1 MMLTDPKIRPD
12 HLRRQ
17 AVVYV
22 RQSTL
27 QQVRGNRE
35 SSTRQYALA
44 DRAKALGWPAGA
56 VQTIDD
62 DQGRSG
68 AHADH
73 RHGFKRLLAEI
84 AAGQVGVVLALEA
97 SRLARSSVDWHRLV
111 EICVVTKTLLADES
125 AVYDPRD
132 PNDRLLLGVK
142 GTLSEA
148 ELMTIRC
155 RLHDGRWSKARR
167 GELAQSLPVGFLRTE
182 AGTVVKHP
190 DRQVQSRLRYVF
202 DLFTEL
208 RVARRVVARLRR
220 EKLTIPTQ
228 GWGGPGHGEVR
239 WKEPT
244 FGAVMRLLHNP
255 AYAGAYVYGQ
265 KEYDSFDRSP
275 ATGKAKTKSRSWA
288 DWPVCVRDVYPAYIS
303 WEQFVRNQQTLRDN
317 WFRGGTRGAPR
328 RGQALL
334 QGVVR
339 CGRCGSRMNIFY
351 YSKKEKRAPG
361 YGCVAAYVNG
371 GATCQMMSSAP
382 VDAAVAELF
391 LAAVTPAQVEVA
403 LRALDAYE
411 AERAEA
417 RRQRQLQIQQADY
430 EVELARRRYEATDP
444 ANRLVAAELE
454 ARWEQALR
462 ERERLTREAEELE
475 RQSASPLGAAERR
488 RVREMAADLG
498 KVWHAPTTGMEDRK
512 ELLRFLVQRVYLDG
526 VTEAGQIRIEVE
538 WHTGAR
544 TQVKVPRPL
553 VGAWAPKTPAGAVE
567 RIRALL
573 PDHDYVTIARMLN
586 TEGFRTA
593 KGLRFDV
600 YSVGYVAR
608 SRGCGRASA
617 KQPAADV

>member
-1 MMLTDPKIRPD
+1 MPTDAKIRPD

-35 SSTRQYALA
+35 SATRQYALA
-44 DRAKALGWPAGA
+44 NRAKALGWPTGA

-167 GELAQSLPVGFLRTE
+167 GELAQPLPVGLIRTE

-202 DLFTEL
+202 DLFAEL
-208 RVARRVVARLRR
+208 RVARRVVVRLRR
-220 EKLTIPTQ
+220 EKLKIPTQ

-255 AYAGAYVYGQ
+255 AYAGVYVYGQ

-275 ATGKAKTKSRSWA
+275 TTGKAKTKNRSLA

-303 WEQFVRNQQTLRDN
+303 WDQFVRNQQTLRDN
-317 WFRGGTRGAPR
+317 WFRHGSRGAPR
-328 RGQALL
+328 KGMALL
-334 QGVVR
+334 QGIAQ
-339 CGRCGSRMNIFY
+339 CGRCGARMSVFY
-351 YSKKEKRAPG
+351 YSTKEKRAPG
-361 YGCVAAYVNG
+361 YGCVAEYVNG
-371 GATCQMMSSAP
+371 GPTCQMMSSAP
-382 VDAAVAELF
+382 VDAAVTELF

-411 AERAEA
+411 AEQAEA
-417 RRQRQLQIQQADY
+417 KRQRRLQLPQADY
-430 EVELARRRYEATDP
+430 EVEIARRRYEATDP

-462 ERERLTREAEELE
+462 ERERLTREVDELE
-475 RQSASPLGAAERR
+475 RQASSPLGAAERR
-488 RVREMAADLG
+488 RVREMASDLG
-498 KVWHAPTTGMEDRK
+498 KVWHARTTGMEDRK
-512 ELLRFLVQRVYLDG
+512 ELLRFLVHRVYLDG

-544 TQVKVPRPL
+544 TQVKVSRPL
-553 VGAWAPKTPAGAVE
+553 VGAWAPKTSAAAVE

-573 PDHDYVTIARMLN
+573 PNHDYATIARKLN
-586 TEGFRTA
+586 AEGFRTA
-593 KGLRFDV
+593 KGLKFDF

-608 SRGCGRASA
+608 SRGWGRAA
-617 KQPAADV
+617 GKPPAADV

>member
-1 MMLTDPKIRPD
+1 MAIDPKIRPD

-35 SSTRQYALA
+35 SSARQYALA
-44 DRAKALGWPAGA
+44 DRAKALGWPAVA
-56 VQTIDD
+56 VETIDD

-73 RHGFKRLLAEI
+73 RHGFKKLLADI
-84 AAGQVGVVLALEA
+84 GAGQVGVVLALEA

-167 GELAQSLPVGFLRTE
+167 GELAQSLPVGLVRTD
-182 AGTVVKHP
+182 AGTVRKHP
-190 DRQVQSRLRYVF
+190 DRQVQARLRYVF
-202 DLFTEL
+202 DLFAEL
-208 RVARRVVARLRR
+208 RVARRVAVRLRR
-220 EKLTIPTQ
+220 EKLKIPAQ

-239 WKEPT
+239 WKVPT
-244 FGAVMRLLHNP
+244 FGAIMRLLHNP

-275 ATGKAKTKSRSWA
+275 TTGKAKTKARSLD
-288 DWPVCVRDVYPAYIS
+288 DWPVCVRDVYPAYIT

-317 WFRGGTRGAPR
+317 WFRHGSRGAPR

-334 QGVVR
+334 QGIVR
-339 CGRCGSRMNIFY
+339 CGRCGARMSVFY
-351 YSKKEKRAPG
+351 YSKKEKRSPG
-361 YGCVAAYVNG
+361 YGCVKQYQNG
-371 GATCQMMSSAP
+371 GRTCQMMSSAP
-382 VDAAVAELF
+382 VDAAVTDLF
-391 LAAVTPAQVEVA
+391 LAAVTPAQVDIA

-411 AERAEA
+411 AEQAETK
-417 RRQRQLQIQQADY
+417 RQRQMQIQQADY

-454 ARWEQALR
+454 SQWEQALR
-462 ERERLTREAEELE
+462 ERERLTREAAELD
-475 RQSASPLGAAERR
+475 RQAASPLGAAERR
-488 RVREMAADLG
+488 RVREMAADLA

-512 ELLRFLVQRVYLDG
+512 DLLRFLVHRVYVDG
-526 VTEAGQIRIEVE
+526 VTEAGQVRLEVE
-538 WHTGAR
+538 WHTGSR
-544 TQVKVPRPL
+544 TQVTVPRL
-553 VGAWAPKTPAGAVE
+553 VVGAWAPKTPVAAVE

-573 PDHDYVTIARMLN
+573 PAHDYVTIAGMLN
-586 TEGFRTA
+586 AEGFRTA
-593 KGLRFDV
+593 KGLKFDFS
-600 YSVGYVAR
+600 SVGYVAR
-608 SRGCGRASA
+608 SRGWGRATGRQLA
-617 KQPAADV
+617 VDV

>member
-1 MMLTDPKIRPD
+1 MPTDPKIRPD

-56 VQTIDD
+56 VQTMDD

-68 AHADH
+68 AHAGH
-73 RHGFKRLLAEI
+73 RHGFKKLLAEI
-84 AAGQVGVVLALEA
+84 GAGQVGVVLALEA
-97 SRLARSSVDWHRLV
+97 SRLARSSVDCHRLV
-111 EICVVTKTLLADES
+111 EVCVVTKTLLADES

-142 GTLSEA
+142 VTLSEA

-167 GELAQSLPVGFLRTE
+167 GELAQSLPVGFVRTE
-182 AGTVVKHP
+182 TGAVVKHP
-190 DRQVQSRLRYVF
+190 DRQVQSRLRYLF
-202 DLFTEL
+202 DLFAEL
-208 RVARRVVARLRR
+208 RVARRVVVRLRQ
-220 EKLTIPTQ
+220 EKLKIPAQ
-228 GWGGPGHGEVR
+228 AWGGPGHGEVR
-239 WKEPT
+239 WKVPT

-275 ATGKAKTKSRSWA
+275 ATGKARTKPRPLA
-288 DWPVCVRDVYPAYIS
+288 DWPVCDRDVYPAYLS
-303 WEQFVRNQQTLRDN
+303 WEQFVRNQETLRDN
-317 WFRGGTRGAPR
+317 WFRHGSRGAPR
-328 RGQALL
+328 KGTALL
-334 QGVVR
+334 QGIVR
-339 CGRCGSRMNIFY
+339 CWRCGARMSVFY
-351 YSKKEKRAPG
+351 YSTKERRAPG
-361 YGCVAAYVNG
+361 YGCVAGYANG
-371 GATCQMMSSAP
+371 GPTCQMMSSAP

-391 LAAVTPAQVEVA
+391 LAAVTPAQVDVA

-411 AERAEA
+411 AEQAEA
-417 RRQRQLQIQQADY
+417 KRQRRMQLQQAGY
-430 EVELARRRYEATDP
+430 EVEMARRRYEATDP

-462 ERERLTREAEELE
+462 ERERLVREAEALD
-475 RQSASPLGAAERR
+475 RQAASPLGAAEHR

-498 KVWHAPTTGMEDRK
+498 KVWHAATTGAADRK
-512 ELLRFLVQRVYLDG
+512 EVLRFLVHRVYLDG

-544 TQVKVPRPL
+544 TPVTVPRPL
-553 VGAWAPKTPAGAVE
+553 VGAWAPRTPAAAVE
-567 RIRALL
+567 RIRELL
-573 PDHDYVTIARMLN
+573 PAHDYVTIAGMLN
-586 TEGFRTA
+586 AEGFRTA
-593 KGLRFDV
+593 KGLKFDL

-608 SRGCGRASA
+608 SRGWGRASA
-617 KQPAADV
+617 KPHAADV